1 MPTPG
6 FALQGGHNYEAQ
18 KCEMQLV
25 DSNTRKSKRKPEVTS
40 HFQHDFERQKLSP
53 SKEVNFKNSSQPA
66 NQKY

>member
-40 HFQHDFERQKLSP
+40 HFQHDFER
-53 SKEVNFKNSSQPA
+53 
-66 NQKY
+66 